1 MEDNIF
7 SHPDI
12 PLILEYRD
20 NNICAD
26 CEEKKNIFWCSIN
39 NGVFLCVKCARIHKK
54 ILKNFSII
62 KSLEADLFSEY
73 EINLLKKGGNMR
85 FNNLM
90 IEYNIPITQDTKEYK
105 YQTIV
110 SDYYRKLLHSE
121 VKGININIVKPSLE
135 KGLLKITNEM
145 IYENLNY
152 NNIPQKD
159 YREVNNNYNNSNY
172 NNVSNYNNQN
182 NYNINNYNTYNGNN
196 YKRPISQQPIVPKEI
211 HKQLNETW
219 SLFPKY
225 FLFFNSDN
233 YKKGLEELVLLKKNF
248 FLFMYGSHNYSGE
261 SWCSDCRK
269 SEPFINN
276 AKQTISS
283 REKIKEIYFVSIPI
297 DKEKKMEFYSN
308 PICHMNRVPTLAYFE
323 GGKEKGRIF
332 EQQMQTQ
339 QMIDSFIEIAYL

>member
-121 VKGININIVKPSLE
+121 VKGININIAKPSLE

-182 NYNINNYNTYNGNN
+182 NYNINNMNNNWFSSMEQMFNNLGDQIYNTFKDYQIDEKIQKANEYINDKTEQITNSELFQNMKNKAENGIQIIKAKASELYNINGQYNDFDNKKSSDIVEMSDIELQNEKNHNN
-196 YKRPISQQPIVPKEI
+196 NNEISNKENI
-211 HKQLNETW
+211 NENKNIINNNEENTINNKKENILN
-219 SLFPKY
+219 
-225 FLFFNSDN
+225 DD
-233 YKKGLEELVLLKKNF
+233 KKNI
-248 FLFMYGSHNYSGE
+248 LSNDKE
-261 SWCSDCRK
+261 NN
-269 SEPFINN
+269 INN
-276 AKQTISS
+276 
-283 REKIKEIYFVSIPI
+283 EK
-297 DKEKKMEFYSN
+297 
-308 PICHMNRVPTLAYFE
+308 
-323 GGKEKGRIF
+323 
-332 EQQMQTQ
+332 
-339 QMIDSFIEIAYL
+339 

>member
-1 MEDNIF
+1 MKPCNCGNKNSAPVYNFNYNNNNSNFLGSSYIQNISKINTINSFQPNQTNYFINPSNSYKF
-7 SHPDI
+7 SDKNMYENYKNNSYNPYNFYNKKLPQQQNNYYNIGNQIIRPDI
-12 PLILEYRD
+12 PNYT
-20 NNICAD
+20 
-26 CEEKKNIFWCSIN
+26 KKDTIN
-39 NGVFLCVKCARIHKK
+39 Y
-54 ILKNFSII
+54 FS
-62 KSLEADLFSEY
+62 
-73 EINLLKKGGNMR
+73 N
-85 FNNLM
+85 
-90 IEYNIPITQDTKEYK
+90 
-105 YQTIV
+105 
-110 SDYYRKLLHSE
+110 
-121 VKGININIVKPSLE
+121 
-135 KGLLKITNEM
+135 
-145 IYENLNY
+145 
-152 NNIPQKD
+152 
-159 YREVNNNYNNSNY
+159 NNNYINNETKINTNH
-172 NNVSNYNNQN
+172 NNINNFSRNYNNQN

-196 YKRPISQQPIVPKEI
+196 YKRPISQQPIEPKEI

-339 QMIDSFIEIAYL
+339 QMIDSFIEIAY

>member
-121 VKGININIVKPSLE
+121 VKGININIAKPSLE

-182 NYNINNYNTYNGNN
+182 NYNINNMNNNWFSSMEQMFNNLGDQIYNTFKDYQIDEKIQKANEYINDKTEQITNSELFQNMKNKAENGIQIIKAKASELYNINGQYNDFDNKKSSDIVEMSDIELQNEKNN
-196 YKRPISQQPIVPKEI
+196 NNNNEISNKENINENKNII
-211 HKQLNETW
+211 HNNEENSISNEKENILN
-219 SLFPKY
+219 
-225 FLFFNSDN
+225 DD
-233 YKKGLEELVLLKKNF
+233 KKNI
-248 FLFMYGSHNYSGE
+248 LSNDKE
-261 SWCSDCRK
+261 NN
-269 SEPFINN
+269 INN
-276 AKQTISS
+276 
-283 REKIKEIYFVSIPI
+283 EK
-297 DKEKKMEFYSN
+297 
-308 PICHMNRVPTLAYFE
+308 
-323 GGKEKGRIF
+323 
-332 EQQMQTQ
+332 
-339 QMIDSFIEIAYL
+339 

>member
-1 MEDNIF
+1 MKPCNCG
-7 SHPDI
+7 
-12 PLILEYRD
+12 
-20 NNICAD
+20 N
-26 CEEKKNIFWCSIN
+26 KNSAP
-39 NGVFLCVKCARIHKK
+39 VY
-54 ILKNFSII
+54 NF
-62 KSLEADLFSEY
+62 
-73 EINLLKKGGNMR
+73 
-85 FNNLM
+85 
-90 IEYNIPITQDTKEYK
+90 
-105 YQTIV
+105 
-110 SDYYRKLLHSE
+110 
-121 VKGININIVKPSLE
+121 
-135 KGLLKITNEM
+135 
-145 IYENLNY
+145 NY
-152 NNIPQKD
+152 NNNNSNFLGSSYIQNISKINTINSFQPNQTNYFINPSNSYKFSENNMYENYKNNSYNPYNFYNKKLPQQQNNYYNIGKQIIRQDIPNYTKKD
-159 YREVNNNYNNSNY
+159 TINYFSNNNNYINNETKINTNH
-172 NNVSNYNNQN
+172 NNINNFSRNYNNQN

-196 YKRPISQQPIVPKEI
+196 YKRPISQQPIEPKEI

>member
-39 NGVFLCVKCARIHKK
+39 NGVFLCVKCARNHKK

-121 VKGININIVKPSLE
+121 VKGININIAKPSLE

-182 NYNINNYNTYNGNN
+182 NYNINNMNNNWFSSMEQMFNNLGDQIYNTFKDYQIDEKIQKANEYINDKTEQITNSELFQNMKNKAENGIQIIKAKASELYNINEQYNDLDNKKSSDIVEMSDIELQNEKNN
-196 YKRPISQQPIVPKEI
+196 NNNNEISNKENI
-211 HKQLNETW
+211 NENKNIINNNEENSISNEKENILN
-219 SLFPKY
+219 
-225 FLFFNSDN
+225 DD
-233 YKKGLEELVLLKKNF
+233 KKNI
-248 FLFMYGSHNYSGE
+248 LSNDKE
-261 SWCSDCRK
+261 NN
-269 SEPFINN
+269 INN
-276 AKQTISS
+276 
-283 REKIKEIYFVSIPI
+283 EK
-297 DKEKKMEFYSN
+297 
-308 PICHMNRVPTLAYFE
+308 
-323 GGKEKGRIF
+323 
-332 EQQMQTQ
+332 
-339 QMIDSFIEIAYL
+339 